1 MNQVIIK
8 VTQFIILSALLLF
21 SVFTSAQE
29 KLDNTLLWKISG
41 KGITQPS
48 YLYGTMHAVCETN
61 IDADVLKAFDE
72 TNQLFLEVDMDD
84 PNLQM
89 AMMNGIQMKNGTT
102 ISSFL
107 KEDEVKL
114 VDEFLQKNI
123 GISLN
128 MIDTFKPT
136 MLSSMYLPKLLD
148 CPMKA
153 VDMELMNI
161 SKEQNEEVF
170 GLETIQDQL
179 NVFDKIPYDVQ
190 VQELLKSVKSG
201 LEKDKAE
208 IQKML
213 TIYKSEDIEAM
224 LNSSKESDNKMMADY
239 EEDLLLKRNKNW
251 IPVIEKAMKEK
262 PTFFGVGAAHLAG
275 EEGVIKLLR
284 KQGYTVEAIK

>member
-1 MNQVIIK
+1 MNQIIIK
-8 VTQFIILSALLLF
+8 VTQFVIAATLFLF
-21 SVFTSAQE
+21 SCVINAQ

-41 KGITQPS
+41 KGLEKPS

-61 IDADVLKAFDE
+61 IDDDVLKAFEE
-72 TNQLFLEVDMDD
+72 TNQLYLEVDMDD

-89 AMMNGIQMKNGTT
+89 AMMSGIQMKNGTT

-107 KEDEVKL
+107 NEDEVKL
-114 VDEFLQKNI
+114 VDGFLQNNV
-123 GISLN
+123 GVSLK
-128 MIDTFKPT
+128 MVDSFKPSL
-136 MLSSMYLPKLLD
+136 LSSMYLPKLLD

-161 SKEQNEEVF
+161 SKEQNEEIF

-190 VQELLKSVKSG
+190 VKELLKSVKSG
-201 LEKDKAE
+201 LAKDREE

-213 TIYKSEDIEAM
+213 SIYKSENIEKM
-224 LNSSKESDNKMMADY
+224 LSNSKEAENKMLADY
-239 EEDLLLKRNKNW
+239 EEDLLLKRNRNW
-251 IPVIEKAMKEK
+251 IPVIEKAAKEN

-284 KQGYTVEAIK
+284 KQGYTVEPIQ

>member
-1 MNQVIIK
+1 MNQIIIK
-8 VTQFIILSALLLF
+8 VIQFVIAATLFLF
-21 SVFTSAQE
+21 SCVINAQ

-41 KGITQPS
+41 KGLEKPS

-61 IDADVLKAFDE
+61 IDEDVLKAFKE
-72 TNQLFLEVDMDD
+72 TNQLYLEVDMDD

-89 AMMNGIQMKNGTT
+89 AMMSGLQMKNGTT

-107 KEDEVKL
+107 TEDEVKL
-114 VDEFLQKNI
+114 VDDFIQNNVGVPLKMVD
-123 GISLN
+123 S
-128 MIDTFKPT
+128 FKPSLLT
-136 MLSSMYLPKLLD
+136 SMYLPKLLD

-190 VQELLKSVKSG
+190 VKELLKTVKSG
-201 LEKDKAE
+201 LAKEKEE

-213 TIYKSEDIEAM
+213 SIYKSENIEKM
-224 LNSSKESDNKMMADY
+224 LISSKEAENKMLADY
-239 EEDLLLKRNKNW
+239 EEDLLLKRNRNW
-251 IPVIEKAMKEK
+251 IPVIEKAAKEN

-284 KQGYTVEAIK
+284 KQGYKVEPVQ

>member
-1 MNQVIIK
+1 
-8 VTQFIILSALLLF
+8 
-21 SVFTSAQE
+21 
-29 KLDNTLLWKISG
+29 
-41 KGITQPS
+41 
-48 YLYGTMHAVCETN
+48 
-61 IDADVLKAFDE
+61 
-72 TNQLFLEVDMDD
+72 
-84 PNLQM
+84 
-89 AMMNGIQMKNGTT
+89 
-102 ISSFL
+102 
-107 KEDEVKL
+107 
-114 VDEFLQKNI
+114 
-123 GISLN
+123 
-128 MIDTFKPT
+128 
-136 MLSSMYLPKLLD
+136 PKLLD

-262 PTFFGVGAAHLAG
+262 
-275 EEGVIKLLR
+275 
-284 KQGYTVEAIK
+284 